1 MYVHKHCPAQGS
13 RRDDGKSDGI
23 YLSGTISASFN
34 ADGRRFFAHIEPD
47 NGYISDAYCL
57 DCEAVLINYV
67 EPEPLLNVEEFLA
80 RGDFDTKIGWLE

>member
-1 MYVHKHCPAQGS
+1 MYVHKDCPAQGA

-34 ADGRRFFAHIEPD
+34 ADGRRFFAHVEPD

-57 DCEAVLINYV
+57 DCEEVLINYV
-67 EPEPLLNVEEFLA
+67 EPMPLLNVEEFLS
-80 RGDFDTKIGWLE
+80 RGDFSAKIGWLD